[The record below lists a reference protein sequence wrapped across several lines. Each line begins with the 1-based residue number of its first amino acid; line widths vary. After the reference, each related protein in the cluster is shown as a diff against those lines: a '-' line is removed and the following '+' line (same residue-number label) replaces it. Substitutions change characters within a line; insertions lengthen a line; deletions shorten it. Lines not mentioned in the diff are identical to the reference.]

1 MLYKNNLTI
10 EESNFIR
17 DIFRSFGYLSIHS
30 FGGDIDLVDKNGKV
44 LELESEEKDVL
55 DDVITILFKT
65 LGNLQYLPEIST
77 SEDIYTV
84 TKIEIGEFSY
94 WEKDEEGNKLDDD
107 KYEKANLTLWIEVR
121 YSSEIQK
128 EEDP

>member
-30 FGGDIDLVDKNGKV
+30 FGGGIDLVDKNGKV
-44 LELESEEKDVL
+44 LELESEEEGVL

-84 TKIEIGEFSY
+84 TRIEIGEFSY
-94 WEKDEEGNKLDDD
+94 WEKDEEGNKLDD